1 MSSGNTVPEVVIDA
15 RWLRTGIGRY
25 ILTLLQELK
34 PRIPAARLTCIT
46 LPEFTKTIA
55 PYCDR
60 VIPLECG
67 IYTLEEQIR
76 LPRIASDA
84 AVFCSPHYNVPV
96 LRTGRMVVTIHDI
109 THRLFQSYRR
119 DPRSMLYAAPMLRIA
134 CARASRIVVPS
145 DYTRRMLVES
155 LQADI
160 GKLAV
165 VPCAVDGV
173 FRPQD
178 PQEARSAA
186 HADHGISQPFLLS
199 VTSAAPHKNLTTLL
213 RAYQYLRERH
223 RDVPM
228 LVLVLPKHPAPTSKN
243 ADLCRLLSMAGV
255 RCLTSVTDVSLAALY
270 AAACMTILP
279 SFEEGFGLPVVESM
293 ACGTPVACSSAAS
306 LPEVAGD
313 SAVYFSPSSMEEM
326 AASIEKVLH
335 SETLR
340 QQLRTAGLKRAA
352 LYTTSRAASR
362 YASVLTSVISD
373 AHTDELALPFPDA

>member
-1 MSSGNTVPEVVIDA
+1 
-15 RWLRTGIGRY
+15 
-25 ILTLLQELK
+25 
-34 PRIPAARLTCIT
+34 
-46 LPEFTKTIA
+46 
-55 PYCDR
+55 
-60 VIPLECG
+60 
-67 IYTLEEQIR
+67 
-76 LPRIASDA
+76 
-84 AVFCSPHYNVPV
+84 
-96 LRTGRMVVTIHDI
+96 
-109 THRLFQSYRR
+109 
-119 DPRSMLYAAPMLRIA
+119 
-134 CARASRIVVPS
+134 
-145 DYTRRMLVES
+145 
-155 LQADI
+155 
-160 GKLAV
+160 
-165 VPCAVDGV
+165 
-173 FRPQD
+173 
-178 PQEARSAA
+178 
-186 HADHGISQPFLLS
+186 
-199 VTSAAPHKNLTTLL
+199 
-213 RAYQYLRERH
+213 
-223 RDVPM
+223 M

-270 AAACMTILP
+270 AAARMTILP